1 MTTAT
6 VEAAQTENQLVVFDL
21 ATEAYGVDI
30 GAVREIIRMQDIT
43 RVPRCPEF
51 VEGIINLRGNVIP
64 VVDLR
69 KRFNLTVSE
78 QSKDNRI
85 VVVDIVGRDIG
96 VIVDAVTEVLR
107 ITSDSVAAPSSVITT
122 TDSAYLLGIVKLE
135 SRLIILLDLEK
146 VLSDDEMGA
155 LEEAGDEGA
164 AAVAAD

>member
-6 VEAAQTENQLVVFDL
+6 VEASQAEKQLVVFDL

-43 RVPRCPEF
+43 KVPRCQEF
-51 VEGIINLRGNVIP
+51 VEGIINLRGSVIP

-69 KRFNLTVSE
+69 KRFSLTVSE

-85 VVVDIVGRDIG
+85 VVDIVGRDIG

-107 ITSDSVAAPSSVITT
+107 ITGDSVAPPSSVITT
-122 TDSAYLLGIVKLE
+122 TDSAYLLGIAKLE

-155 LEEAGDEGA
+155 FDEAGEEVADA
-164 AAVAAD
+164 LAAD